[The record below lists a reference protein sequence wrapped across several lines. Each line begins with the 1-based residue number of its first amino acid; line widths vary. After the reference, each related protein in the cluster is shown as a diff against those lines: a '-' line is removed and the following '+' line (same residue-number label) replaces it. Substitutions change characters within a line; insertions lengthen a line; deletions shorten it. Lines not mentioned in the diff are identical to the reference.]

1 VTFAEFLRASQ
12 ERGDLTAIDSLYLNR
27 THREAHG
34 QVMVGRDA
42 IRLALAA
49 EAAWGSIPQ
58 VAIEADLGDVVAT
71 AITVSGDPSAGSRRR
86 HHWLT
91 WEARR
96 IARELI
102 VGDSPQLEIRQ
113 ERSVGLFRPLGE
125 RRAGAGQFAV
135 GEHAIVPDSASAS
148 DAPILDALH
157 RIWNG
162 RDLATTETL
171 YTPNAQWRG
180 PAGRSGG
187 PSEARAWVNSVL
199 TDLPDSW
206 LLFERVARSG
216 DRLAVLWRLI
226 ADEGER
232 RLHLLGSS
240 IFTIA
245 GDMVSTEDTLVD
257 EAALGLQRSL
267 PIIDL

>member
-42 IRLALAA
+42 IRAALGA

-102 VGDSPQLEIRQ
+102 VGDSPDSATQV
-113 ERSVGLFRPLGE
+113 RSVGLFRPLGE

-148 DAPILDALH
+148 DGPILDALH

-171 YTPNAQWRG
+171 YAPNAQWRG
-180 PAGRSGG
+180 PAGRLGG
-187 PSEARAWVNSVL
+187 PSEARTWVSSVL
-199 TDLPDSW
+199 ADLPDSW

-216 DRLAVLWRLI
+216 DRLGVLWRLI

-240 IFTIA
+240 IFTLA
-245 GDMVSTEDTLVD
+245 GDRVSAEDTLLD
-257 EAALGLQRSL
+257 EAGLRTQRSL